1 MTALTDP
8 ALCTAADLDLFSG
21 TGSQA
26 SLDISRSSLPAPL
39 RPGALGILDI
49 SEFFGETTG
58 GVRTYLL
65 EKARYVER
73 RPELRQVLVVPG
85 ARDSIH
91 ETSGV
96 RCYRLRGPS
105 VPTQKPYRFML
116 ATQSTS
122 RIVAHERPDL
132 IEVGSARFAP
142 WLVHLATRCIDVPA
156 VWFYHSHF
164 PRIIAPHPATTGK
177 IRHGI
182 SGLAW
187 RYVRRLSRLVQ
198 ATLAPSDFVVA
209 ELQREGIERIHRVNL
224 GVDLERFHPRRR
236 GYAAETRRTL
246 GLPQG
251 PLALFVGR
259 IARDKEVDLL
269 VESWPAVEHRTGTK
283 LVLAGDGPSRRRLL
297 QRSGSDRFIWL
308 PFEANRDRLAD
319 LMAAVD
325 LYVAPFSLETCGLSA
340 LEALASGTP
349 VLSADRGGVAESV
362 TRSGAGTT
370 FQSGNR
376 GALREAAIRMM
387 TEPLAELGIRGRR
400 YVEAHHGWDRVLDQL
415 FAVYRSILR

>member
-1 MTALTDP
+1 
-8 ALCTAADLDLFSG
+8 
-21 TGSQA
+21 
-26 SLDISRSSLPAPL
+26 
-39 RPGALGILDI
+39 
-49 SEFFGETTG
+49 
-58 GVRTYLL
+58 
-65 EKARYVER
+65 
-73 RPELRQVLVVPG
+73 
-85 ARDSIH
+85 
-91 ETSGV
+91 
-96 RCYRLRGPS
+96 
-105 VPTQKPYRFML
+105 ML

-132 IEVGSARFAP
+132 IEVGSAWFAP

-187 RYVRRLSRLVQ
+187 RYVRQLSRLVQ

-297 QRSGSDRFIWL
+297 QQAGSDRFIWL